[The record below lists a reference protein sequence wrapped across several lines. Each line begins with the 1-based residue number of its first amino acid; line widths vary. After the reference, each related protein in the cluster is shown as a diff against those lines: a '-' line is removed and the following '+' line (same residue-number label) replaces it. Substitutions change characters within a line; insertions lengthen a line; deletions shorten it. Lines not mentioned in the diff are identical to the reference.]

1 MKLKL
6 SGTEKIDVSSKFL
19 WNSIIDPKIL
29 KECIPGCHEM
39 KEVSDGEY
47 KIVLNLKVGAVGGSF
62 DGKVKLSDQNP
73 PIACK
78 LNLSGGGTLGTG
90 KGYAK
95 IIIDEKAKGTSL
107 MRYEGEGEVAGLVAG
122 VGQRVL
128 LGVAKHLV
136 KKFFSSIKVNL
147 SNNRSQSQ

>member
-6 SGTEKIDVSSKFL
+6 SGSETIDVSSKFL
-19 WNSIIDPKIL
+19 WNAIIDPKIL

-39 KEVSDGEY
+39 NEVANGEY
-47 KIVLNLKVGAVGGSF
+47 KILLNLKVGAVGGSF

-73 PIACK
+73 PISCK
-78 LNLSGGGTLGTG
+78 LHLSGGGTLGTG
-90 KGYAK
+90 IGFAN
-95 IIIDEKAKGTSL
+95 IIIDEKVKGTSL
-107 MRYEGEGEVAGLVAG
+107 MSYEGEGEVGGLVAG

-136 KKFFSSIKVNL
+136 KKFFSSFKTNL
-147 SNNRSQSQ
+147 LKNIP

>member
-6 SGTEKIDVSSKFL
+6 SGSEEIDVSAEFL
-19 WNSIIDPKIL
+19 WNAIIDPKIL

-39 KEVSDGEY
+39 TEVTNAEY
-47 KIVLNLKVGAVGGSF
+47 NIVLNLKVGAVGGSF
-62 DGKVKLSDQNP
+62 NGKVKLLDQNP

-78 LNLSGGGTLGTG
+78 ILLSGGGTLGTG
-90 KGYAK
+90 KGFAK
-95 IIIDEKAKGTSL
+95 IIINEKVKGTSL
-107 MRYEGEGEVAGLVAG
+107 MSYEGEGEVGGLVAG

-136 KKFFSSIKVNL
+136 KSFFSSFKISLSKNNL
-147 SNNRSQSQ
+147 

>member
-6 SGTEKIDVSSKFL
+6 SGSETIDVSSEFL
-19 WNSIIDPKIL
+19 WNAIIDPKIL

-39 KEVSDGEY
+39 NEVANGEY

-62 DGKVKLSDQNP
+62 DGKVKLSEQNR

-78 LNLSGGGTLGTG
+78 LHLSGGGTLGTG
-90 KGYAK
+90 KGFAK
-95 IIIDEKAKGTSL
+95 IIIDEKVKGSSF
-107 MRYEGEGEVAGLVAG
+107 MSYEGDGEVGGLVAG

-136 KKFFSSIKVNL
+136 KTFFSSFKINL
-147 SNNRSQSQ
+147 LKNSP